1 MPSPSHFAFH
11 RKAVGWAVLGLGMGK
26 YHANLIRKAPDLK
39 LVAVCDSNAQLL
51 EERTKDLPGVTK
63 YASMDQLLADDRVE
77 GVSVV
82 LPHSL
87 HAEVATRFLKAGRHV
102 VLDKPFCLA
111 VADGKKLIATAR
123 ARRRLLSVFHNR
135 RWDVDYVTL
144 QRVVDGGKLGRI
156 RYLESR
162 ISGPNHV
169 GGGWR
174 WRARRAT
181 MGGLLYDWGAHL
193 IDQAMFLIKSR
204 PVRVYGFAQRDFP
217 PTPECD
223 VEDRMQ
229 ALIHFEDG
237 AVALV
242 AWAMAC
248 PAPMPRF
255 IVEFEHGGVRVE
267 HLIQSYPSK
276 KEERQGIVM
285 WSSGRARTVG
295 RTADQQIWK
304 SRFEKTLVPYAK
316 ADWVSYYRNV
326 GAALRGKAE
335 LAVKPEEA
343 LKHVAVNEAAYRSAK
358 TGKAEP
364 LPKELF

>member
-1 MPSPSHFAFH
+1 MPSTRHFALH
-11 RKAVGWAVLGLGMGK
+11 RKPVGWAVLGLGMGK

-39 LVAVCDSNAQLL
+39 LVAACDSNAQLL
-51 EERTKDLPGVTK
+51 EERTKDLPGVAK
-63 YASMDQLLADDRVE
+63 YSSMDQLLADERVE

-82 LPHSL
+82 LPHVM

-102 VLDKPFCLA
+102 VLDKPFCLT
-111 VADGKKLIATAR
+111 VADGRRMIATAR
-123 ARRRLLSVFHNR
+123 AERRLLSVFHNR

-144 QRVVDGGKLGRI
+144 QGLVDGGKLGKL

-174 WRARRAT
+174 WRAKRAT

-193 IDQAMFLIKSR
+193 IDQAMFLFKSR
-204 PVRVYGFAQRDFP
+204 PVRVYGFPQRDFP

-255 IVEFEHGGVRVE
+255 IAEFEHGGVRVE
-267 HLIQSYPSK
+267 HLIQGYPGK

-285 WSSGRARTVG
+285 WSPDPKQKGRFSKA
-295 RTADQQIWK
+295 
-304 SRFEKTLVPYAK
+304 FVPYVK
-316 ADWVSYYRNV
+316 ADWVSYYRNI

-358 TGKAEP
+358 TGQAEP
-364 LPKELF
+364 LPREVF